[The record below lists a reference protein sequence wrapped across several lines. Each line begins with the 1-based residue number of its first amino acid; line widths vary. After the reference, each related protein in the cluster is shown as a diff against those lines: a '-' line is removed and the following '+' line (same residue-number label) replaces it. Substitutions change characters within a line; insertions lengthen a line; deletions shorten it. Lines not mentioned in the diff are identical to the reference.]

1 MNLLNISPLHL
12 SRDVAKEVARGFELR
27 NDADCFEALWEV
39 ANEARAVRKENLKSG
54 ELDREIAA
62 GGRRRR
68 GDACRGADGAICRWC
83 PSRQLRRSLQR
94 RLARYPTDL
103 KPEYRPMSISK
114 SNRKPSRRIWVSAIA
129 PSDCSPGVNL
139 DLRGEKTYECHTN
152 QRRDS
157 EAKSGRENRNL
168 QMDRSRSGG

>member
-62 GGRRRR
+62 GAAAG
-68 GDACRGADGAICRWC
+68 GVTLVGALMAGGCFVIGCCGSPMLAVYVSLFGAKALGLGKPLMALVTLISISCSYWC
-83 PSRQLRRSLQR
+83 LSR
-94 RLARYPTDL
+94 RLARGTTCMD
-103 KPEYRPMSISK
+103 
-114 SNRKPSRRIWVSAIA
+114 
-129 PSDCSPGVNL
+129 DC
-139 DLRGEKTYECHTN
+139 C
-152 QRRDS
+152 
-157 EAKSGRENRNL
+157 
-168 QMDRSRSGG
+168 